1 VPKFQLDVPHQL
13 GAAAAKAKLERFIE
27 MIQGQFQEKVSD
39 LSQGWVG
46 NTLNFGFKTYGIKI
60 SGAIDV
66 RDDSLHVAGDL
77 PFTAMMFKGKIE
89 SEIRQQLGRLMG

>member
-1 VPKFQLDVPHQL
+1 VPKFQVEVPHKL
-13 GAAAAKAKLERFIE
+13 GAEAAKAKLDHFIE
-27 MIQGQFQEKVSD
+27 MIQGQAKEKVSD

-66 RDDSLHVAGDL
+66 REDSLHVAGDL

-89 SEIRQQLGRLMG
+89 SEIREQLGRLVA